1 MSLDHP
7 SLIVVPFR
15 ILPSEMD
22 PDTSAKK
29 VDEERHFIRD
39 TLLKSAREVLAKD
52 PKACA
57 FMRQMG
63 SDLVVNSFACN
74 FRIDGVV
81 NQDVSEANALNSRI
95 YDRLSLKKMS
105 EKPESKKAIIMTSTL
120 SQKGYG
126 VCLTKFKERLG
137 LRGQEDLVILVNVSM
152 SPFISPSNFEQVL
165 ADAFREVAEEEVEV
179 RFRHLQ
185 RWWSSG
191 SNLIP
196 HEQVSVA
203 RNKSMS
209 ALRAFILQ
217 GNGPVSLV
225 HMPCF
230 STAGQRRQCIL
241 NGELSDT
248 GLKAYLDAK
257 KADPTS
263 TYLACTLEREELSDI
278 IRRRSLKCMVSKLT
292 SDGYLFHL
300 LTSMIVAHVILT

>member
-7 SLIVVPFR
+7 NLMVVPFR
-15 ILPSEMD
+15 MLPSEMD
-22 PDTSAKK
+22 PDVSAKK

-39 TLLKSAREVLAKD
+39 TLLKRAREVLAKD
-52 PKACA
+52 ARACA
-57 FMRQMG
+57 LMRQMG

-74 FRIDGVV
+74 FWVDGVV

-105 EKPESKKAIIMTSTL
+105 EKLESKKAIIMTSTL

-126 VCLTKFKERLG
+126 ACLTKFKERLG

-179 RFRHLQ
+179 WFHHLQ
-185 RWWSSG
+185 WWSLG

-196 HEQVSVA
+196 REQVSVA
-203 RNKSMS
+203 RNKSLS
-209 ALRAFILQ
+209 ALRAFVLQ

-230 STAGQRRQCIL
+230 GAASQRQQCIL
-241 NGELSDT
+241 NGELSDA
-248 GLKAYLDAK
+248 GLKAYLDTK

-263 TYLACTLEREELSDI
+263 TYLACTLEREELSSI
-278 IRRRSLKCMVSKLT
+278 IRTRSFKCMISKLT
-292 SDGYLFHL
+292 SEGYLFHL
-300 LTSMIVAHVILT
+300 LSSVICDSR